1 MSDSS
6 TDFATAGAATPT
18 VISPE
23 SLLPQLVQHLRQNRT
38 ALREEWARR
47 ITAAELLTAMTS
59 EEVFSE
65 ATAVYDNYVEVLET
79 GSVEALQAYARD
91 LSERIIPRGVE
102 TNEVIGIV
110 LLLRDV
116 LARSLFEK

>member
-1 MSDSS
+1 MSESS
-6 TDFATAGAATPT
+6 TDFAGTGTATQAGG
-18 VISPE
+18 ISSE
-23 SLLPQLVQHLRQNRT
+23 GLLPQLVQHLRQNRT

-47 ITAAELLTAMTS
+47 ITEAELLTAMS
-59 EEVFSE
+59 PEELFGE

-102 TNEVIGIV
+102 TDEAAGI
-110 LLLRDV
+110 LLLLD
-116 LARSLFEK
+116 